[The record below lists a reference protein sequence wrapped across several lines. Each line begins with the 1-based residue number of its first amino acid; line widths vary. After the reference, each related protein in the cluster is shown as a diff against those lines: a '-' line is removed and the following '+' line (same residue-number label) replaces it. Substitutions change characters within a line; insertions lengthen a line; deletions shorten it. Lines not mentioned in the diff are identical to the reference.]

1 MKGINNLDARY
12 LVPLVKR
19 AQAHDSDAFSE
30 LYAIT
35 YGRQYNYA
43 KNYLNDP
50 DEAWDAVQ
58 EVYILAL
65 KKLDT
70 LRDPLCINAW
80 LTQINSR
87 ICFNIVKNRRQY
99 LAADFDF
106 ELESADE
113 ELNPETQLLHNTDE
127 ALLYQMIDRLPDT
140 QRQVVALRFIRQL
153 SLQQVAEEME
163 CSVSS
168 VTRYIERARE
178 SLAQMLKEAQA
189 DG

>member
-1 MKGINNLDARY
+1 M
-12 LVPLVKR
+12 
-19 AQAHDSDAFSE
+19 
-30 LYAIT
+30 
-35 YGRQYNYA
+35 
-43 KNYLNDP
+43 
-50 DEAWDAVQ
+50 Q

-65 KKLDT
+65 RKLDT

-99 LAADFDF
+99 LATDFDF
-106 ELESADE
+106 ALESAGE

-127 ALLYQMIDRLPDT
+127 ALLYQMIDRLPDA